1 MEGDD
6 TEEKKMPDVV
16 DAVDRK
22 KLDED
27 GHMKETVTRL
37 LQQRHPDNIK
47 TRKRHRKKMAMSFR

>member
-27 GHMKETVTRL
+27 GHMKETV
-37 LQQRHPDNIK
+37 
-47 TRKRHRKKMAMSFR
+47 